1 MIRLMWRLV
10 RALVTVLVLGGALY
24 LGGPYLLTHAGRYLI
39 TQDPLVKADMALVLS
54 GQPYLRVPEAARLY
68 HEGLIPKILLVN
80 EPRPPGQEDLLR
92 LGLRY
97 PDGLEISMQLLEAL
111 RVPREAVLT
120 IPERADGLQA
130 EADMVSR
137 FLSGRS
143 ARTLIIVA
151 SKAQTTRARKIF
163 AATLGLKVGLVMHP
177 VFADPF
183 DPGRW
188 WKNRPDFR
196 QTVWEYAG
204 LADLWRRGLWR
215 AVVGEATLVPPAVTV
230 R

>member
-24 LGGPYLLTHAGRYLI
+24 LGGPYLRTHAGRYLI

-68 HEGLIPKILLVN
+68 HERLIPKIPLVN

-92 LGLRY
+92 LGTRY
-97 PDGLEISMQLLEAL
+97 PDGLEISLPLLEAL

-120 IPERADGLQA
+120 IPERADSLQA
-130 EADMVSR
+130 EADMVSL

-143 ARTLIIVA
+143 ARGAHHRHIQGPDH
-151 SKAQTTRARKIF
+151 SGPQDSC
-163 AATLGLKVGLVMHP
+163 G
-177 VFADPF
+177 
-183 DPGRW
+183 DPGAEGRS
-188 WKNRPDFR
+188 RD
-196 QTVWEYAG
+196 ALG
-204 LADLWRRGLWR
+204 IRGP
-215 AVVGEATLVPPAVTV
+215 V
-230 R
+230 

>member
-24 LGGPYLLTHAGRYLI
+24 LGGPYLRTHAGRYLI

-68 HEGLIPKILLVN
+68 HERLIPKIPLVN

-92 LGLRY
+92 LRTRD
-97 PDGLEISMQLLEAL
+97 PDGLEISLPLLEAL

-120 IPERADGLQA
+120 IPERADSLQA

-143 ARTLIIVA
+143 ARALIIVT
-151 SKAQTTRARKIF
+151 SKAQTTRARKIL
-163 AATLGLKVGLVMHP
+163 AATLGPKVGLVMHS
-177 VFADPF
+177 VSADPF

-196 QTVWEYAG
+196 QTVWEYAA
-204 LADLWRRGLWR
+204 LVDLWRRGLWR
-215 AVVGEATLVPPAVTV
+215 AVVGEATPAPPAVTV
-230 R
+230 S